1 MGHPLQLDRGAL
13 ERIRQAVKSLR
24 RRDRGSLPI
33 RQILDLAGN
42 APIGAGITIDFEA
55 SRDLGNE
62 LIVVRVPESRRDSGS
77 APRLGN
83 LSRREQE
90 VAMLIAAGLSN
101 KLIADR
107 LCIATSTAKD
117 HVHHILQKT
126 GLPNRAAIAAVRRAT
141 E

>member
-1 MGHPLQLDRGAL
+1 M
-13 ERIRQAVKSLR
+13 
-24 RRDRGSLPI
+24 PI
-33 RQILDLAGN
+33 RQILDLAAN
-42 APIGAGITIDFEA
+42 VPIDAGITIDFEA

-62 LIVVRVPESRRDSGS
+62 MIVVRVPEPRRSSG
-77 APRLGN
+77 AALRLAS

-90 VAMLIAAGLSN
+90 VATLIAGGLSN

-126 GLPNRAAIAAVRRAT
+126 GLPNRAAIAAACRPYEPER
-141 E
+141 